1 MKYVNLFNI
10 QNPYPII
17 FNYKKKSLTEI
28 RLDGKFP
35 ANFRDFEMPDLS
47 LLEVVEDTSFRFIVK
62 LKFGVD
68 EDEYVGL
75 YTSPVYYKDL
85 VASKDE
91 NNPYFIQNSFDE
103 NNVIT
108 FNLNE
113 LTRTYNELKELETG
127 LDVKVSRNILY
138 SFDGVN
144 DYTHLIKYI
153 DWIIKKPELNDIGK
167 QNVIAVS
174 DISEYEYA
182 QYVVDSGSFEYVD
195 NTINAIRLAK
205 LENELSNVN
214 LSVVEI
220 EDYLLDPD
228 EAKLRV
234 PGGAIAKLA
243 GPVGIKVLSTIAK
256 GTLKT
261 VIAKLVPAA
270 LLGPVG
276 VIGASVV
283 AAAALVIKLIGA
295 KKKKERQE
303 EQIEEHLNKL
313 KSELVK
319 IKERRVILT
328 AEIQK
333 VKK

>member
-35 ANFRDFEMPDLS
+35 ANFKDFEIPDLS
-47 LLEVVEDTSFRFIVK
+47 LVEVVEDTSFRFIVQ

-85 VASKDE
+85 VACKDE

-103 NNVIT
+103 TNVVK

-113 LTRTYNELKELETG
+113 LTRLYNDLKELEIG
-127 LDVKVSRNILY
+127 LDVKMTRNILY
-138 SFDGVN
+138 NFDAPN

-167 QNVIAVS
+167 DGVIAVS

-195 NTINAIRLAK
+195 DTINAIRLAK
-205 LENELSNVN
+205 LENELSNIN

-243 GPVGIKVLSTIAK
+243 GPAGIKVLSTIAK

-276 VIGASVV
+276 IIGASVI
-283 AAAALVIKLIGA
+283 AAGALVLKLIGA

-303 EQIEEHLNKL
+303 EQIEQHLNKL

>member
-35 ANFRDFEMPDLS
+35 ANFKDFEIPDLS
-47 LLEVVEDTSFRFIVK
+47 LLEVVEDTSFRFIVQ

-85 VASKDE
+85 VACKDE

-103 NNVIT
+103 TNVVK
-108 FNLNE
+108 FNLND
-113 LTRTYNELKELETG
+113 LTRLYNDLKELETG

-138 SFDGVN
+138 NFDAPN

-167 QNVIAVS
+167 DSVIAVS

-182 QYVVDSGSFEYVD
+182 QYIVDSGSFEYVD
-195 NTINAIRLAK
+195 NTINNIRLAK

-243 GPVGIKVLSTIAK
+243 GPAGISLLSTIAK

-276 VIGASVV
+276 VIGASVI
-283 AAAALVIKLIGA
+283 AAGALVLKLIGA
-295 KKKKERQE
+295 KKKKERQD

>member
-85 VASKDE
+85 IASKDE

-103 NNVIT
+103 NNVVT

-113 LTRTYNELKELETG
+113 LTRTYNELKQLETE

-144 DYTHLIKYI
+144 DYKELIKYI
-153 DWIIKKPELNDIGK
+153 DWIIKKPELNDIGT
-167 QNVIAVS
+167 QNVIAVNE
-174 DISEYEYA
+174 ISEYEYA
-182 QYVVDSGSFEYVD
+182 QYVVDTDSFEYVD
-195 NTINAIRLAK
+195 NTINDIRRSK
-205 LENELSNVN
+205 LENELSNIN
-214 LSVVEI
+214 ISAGEI
-220 EDYLLDPD
+220 EDYLTNPD
-228 EAKLRV
+228 SAKLRI
-234 PGGAIAKLA
+234 PGGAVARLA
-243 GPVGIKVLSTIAK
+243 GPAGVKLLSTVGSTLIKGIIAK
-256 GTLKT
+256 
-261 VIAKLVPAA
+261 VIPGA
-270 LLGPVG
+270 LLGPIG
-276 VIGASVV
+276 LIGASVV

-295 KKKKERQE
+295 GKKKKEQE
-303 EQIEEHLNKL
+303 EQIEQHLNKL

-319 IKERRVILT
+319 LKERRRILIT
-328 AEIQK
+328 EQEKIK
-333 VKK
+333 R

>member
-17 FNYKKKSLTEI
+17 FNYKRKSPTEI

-35 ANFRDFEMPDLS
+35 ANFRDFEIPDLS
-47 LLEVVEDTSFRFIVK
+47 LVEVVEDTSFRFIVK

-85 VASKDE
+85 VASKNE

-113 LTRTYNELKELETG
+113 LTKLYNDLKELETA
-127 LDVKVSRNILY
+127 LDVKMTRNILY
-138 SFDGVN
+138 NYDATN

-153 DWIIKKPELNDIGK
+153 DWIVKKPELNDIGT
-167 QNVIAVS
+167 QNVIPVS
-174 DISEYEYA
+174 QISEYEYA
-182 QYVVDSGSFEYVD
+182 QYVADSGSFEYVD
-195 NTINAIRLAK
+195 DTINAIRLSK
-205 LENELSNVN
+205 LENELTSIN
-214 LSVVEI
+214 LSVVEVQ
-220 EDYLLDPD
+220 DYLENPD
-228 EAKLRV
+228 SAKLRI
-234 PGGAIAKLA
+234 PGGAVAKLA
-243 GPVGIKVLSTIAK
+243 GPAGVKVLSTVGGSVIKGIIAK
-256 GTLKT
+256 
-261 VIAKLVPAA
+261 VIPGA

-276 VIGASVV
+276 IIGASVV

-295 KKKKERQE
+295 NKKKKQQD
-303 EQIEEHLNKL
+303 EQIEEHINKL

-319 IKERRVILT
+319 LKERRITLT
-328 AEIQK
+328 DEIEK
-333 VKK
+333 IKG

>member
-35 ANFRDFEMPDLS
+35 ANFKDFEIPDLS
-47 LLEVVEDTSFRFIVK
+47 LVEVVEDTSFRFIVQ

-85 VASKDE
+85 VACKDE

-103 NNVIT
+103 TNVVK

-113 LTRTYNELKELETG
+113 LTRLYNDLKELETG
-127 LDVKVSRNILY
+127 LDVKVSRNIFY
-138 SFDGVN
+138 NFDAPN

-276 VIGASVV
+276 VIGASVI
-283 AAAALVIKLIGA
+283 AAGALVLKLIGA

>member
-17 FNYKKKSLTEI
+17 FNYKRKSLSEI

-35 ANFRDFEMPDLS
+35 ANFKDFEIPDLS
-47 LLEVVEDTSFRFIVK
+47 LVEVVEDTSFRFIVQ

-68 EDEYVGL
+68 EDEYIGL

-103 NNVIT
+103 TNVVE

-113 LTRTYNELKELETG
+113 LTRLYNDLKELEIG

-138 SFDGVN
+138 NFDAPN

-167 QNVIAVS
+167 DGVIAVS

-195 NTINAIRLAK
+195 DTINAIRLAK
-205 LENELSNVN
+205 LENELSNIN

-243 GPVGIKVLSTIAK
+243 GPTGIKVLSTIAK

-276 VIGASVV
+276 IIGASVV
-283 AAAALVIKLIGA
+283 AAGALVLKLIGA

-303 EQIEEHLNKL
+303 EQIEQHLNKL

-328 AEIQK
+328 NEIQK

>member
-17 FNYKKKSLTEI
+17 FNYKRKSLTEI

-35 ANFRDFEMPDLS
+35 ANFKDFEIPDLS
-47 LLEVVEDTSFRFIVK
+47 LVEVVEDTSFRFIVK

-144 DYTHLIKYI
+144 EYKELIKYI
-153 DWIIKKPELNDIGK
+153 DWIIKKPELKDIGT

-174 DISEYEYA
+174 EISEYEYA
-182 QYVVDSGSFEYVD
+182 QYVVDSDSFEYVD
-195 NTINAIRLAK
+195 DTINAIRRSK
-205 LENELSNVN
+205 LENELSNIN
-214 LSVVEI
+214 ISAGEI
-220 EDYLLDPD
+220 EDYLTNPD
-228 EAKLRV
+228 SAKLRI
-234 PGGAIAKLA
+234 PGGAVAKLA
-243 GPVGIKVLSTIAK
+243 GPAGVKLLSTVGGSLIKGIIAK
-256 GTLKT
+256 
-261 VIAKLVPAA
+261 VIPGA
-270 LLGPVG
+270 LLGPIG
-276 VIGASVV
+276 IIGASVV

-295 KKKKERQE
+295 NKKKQEQE
-303 EQIEEHLNKL
+303 EQIEQHLNKL

-319 IKERRVILT
+319 LKERRRILT
-328 AEIQK
+328 TEQEK
-333 VKK
+333 LKG

>member
-35 ANFRDFEMPDLS
+35 ANFKDFEIPDLS
-47 LLEVVEDTSFRFIVK
+47 LVEVVEDTSFRFIVQ

-85 VASKDE
+85 VACKDE

-103 NNVIT
+103 TNVVK

-113 LTRTYNELKELETG
+113 LTRLYNDLKELETG
-127 LDVKVSRNILY
+127 LDVKVSRNIFY
-138 SFDGVN
+138 NFDAPN

>member
-1 MKYVNLFNI
+1 M
-10 QNPYPII
+10 
-17 FNYKKKSLTEI
+17 
-28 RLDGKFP
+28 
-35 ANFRDFEMPDLS
+35 
-47 LLEVVEDTSFRFIVK
+47 
-62 LKFGVD
+62 
-68 EDEYVGL
+68 
-75 YTSPVYYKDL
+75 
-85 VASKDE
+85 
-91 NNPYFIQNSFDE
+91 
-103 NNVIT
+103 
-108 FNLNE
+108 
-113 LTRTYNELKELETG
+113 
-127 LDVKVSRNILY
+127 
-138 SFDGVN
+138 
-144 DYTHLIKYI
+144 
-153 DWIIKKPELNDIGK
+153 
-167 QNVIAVS
+167 
-174 DISEYEYA
+174 
-182 QYVVDSGSFEYVD
+182 VDSGSFEYVD

>member
-35 ANFRDFEMPDLS
+35 ANFKDFEIPDLS
-47 LLEVVEDTSFRFIVK
+47 LLEVVEDTSFRFIVQ

-85 VASKDE
+85 VACKDE

-103 NNVIT
+103 TNVVK
-108 FNLNE
+108 FNLND
-113 LTRTYNELKELETG
+113 LTRLYNDLKELETG

-138 SFDGVN
+138 NFDAPN

-167 QNVIAVS
+167 DSVIAVS

-182 QYVVDSGSFEYVD
+182 QYIVDSGSFEYVD
-195 NTINAIRLAK
+195 NTINDIRIAK

>member
-17 FNYKKKSLTEI
+17 FNYKRKSLTEI

-35 ANFRDFEMPDLS
+35 ANFKDFEIPDLS
-47 LLEVVEDTSFRFIVK
+47 LVEVVEDTSFRFIVK

>member
-35 ANFRDFEMPDLS
+35 ANFKDFEIPDLS
-47 LLEVVEDTSFRFIVK
+47 LVEVVEDTSFRFIVQ

-85 VASKDE
+85 VACKDE

-103 NNVIT
+103 TNVVK

-113 LTRTYNELKELETG
+113 LTRLYNDLKELETG
-127 LDVKVSRNILY
+127 LDVKVSRNIFY
-138 SFDGVN
+138 NFDTPN

-195 NTINAIRLAK
+195 NTINDIRLAK

>member
-35 ANFRDFEMPDLS
+35 ANFKDFEIPDLS
-47 LLEVVEDTSFRFIVK
+47 LVEVVEDTSFRFIVQ

-85 VASKDE
+85 VACKDE

-103 NNVIT
+103 TNVVK

-113 LTRTYNELKELETG
+113 LTRLYNDLKELETG
-127 LDVKVSRNILY
+127 LDVKVSRNIFY
-138 SFDGVN
+138 NFDAPN
-144 DYTHLIKYI
+144 DYMHLIKYI